1 EERKASLAISQSI
14 FLAEKLVQEGEKDTS
29 KIIQAM
35 KDILEKE
42 KLIKIDYIELVDF
55 NTMENIKNIA
65 DNVLGAVAAFV
76 GKTRLIDNFLVQGLK

>member
-1 EERKASLAISQSI
+1 
-14 FLAEKLVQEGEKDTS
+14 
-29 KIIQAM
+29 M

-55 NTMENIKNIA
+55 NTMENIENIT

>member
-1 EERKASLAISQSI
+1 
-14 FLAEKLVQEGEKDTS
+14 
-29 KIIQAM
+29 M

-76 GKTRLIDNFLVQGLK
+76 GKTRLIDNFLAQGLK

>member
-1 EERKASLAISQSI
+1 MQ
-14 FLAEKLVQEGEKDTS
+14 
-29 KIIQAM
+29 
-35 KDILEKE
+35 DILEKE

-55 NTMENIKNIA
+55 NTMENIENIA